1 MVKPWDTHTD
11 KGGILRKV
19 FGEQGCHW
27 QPGTSFTLTIEIQQA
42 ERTSGERL
50 HIRFFFGSQLSQPFF
65 QLYYIIVL
73 LSIFSPKLTL
83 YFAWFKQIPKIIF
96 TYLLMLKLIYT
107 REINMNLWQKNHAF
121 MLDFGWRWIHLH
133 LCTTFLNMH
142 FDCLFNYR
150 DD

>member
-11 KGGILRKV
+11 KGWILRKV

-50 HIRFFFGSQLSQPFF
+50 HIRVFLGSQLSRPFF

-73 LSIFSPKLTL
+73 LSFFSPKLEL
-83 YFAWFKQIPKIIF
+83 YFAWFKQIPNIIF
-96 TYLLMLKLIYT
+96 AYLLMLKLILYKRNKHESVT
-107 REINMNLWQKNHAF
+107 KEPRFYAWFWMKMDSFASLHHFSQHAVWLPF
-121 MLDFGWRWIHLH
+121 
-133 LCTTFLNMH
+133 
-142 FDCLFNYR
+142 
-150 DD
+150 